1 MQAGI
6 QTSSNEEASLY
17 QCIYLK
23 LFLWYI
29 TQVISWKEQLTSQ
42 LPPPPPPN
50 YCAILKAMNCK
61 NKSLAYISNWK
72 FKYKRFPVYETQD
85 GFCIIYKQTLL
96 QSGIME

>member
-1 MQAGI
+1 MHISKIVPVVYYTSHIMKRAI
-6 QTSSNEEASLY
+6 NFPTSS
-17 QCIYLK
+17 
-23 LFLWYI
+23 
-29 TQVISWKEQLTSQ
+29 
-42 LPPPPPPN
+42 PPPN